1 MNKNVIFIGF
11 MGSGKS
17 TIAKGLAR
25 ALGAKFMDTDSE
37 IKKRNGKGI
46 KAIFAEFGE
55 DFFRCQER
63 NLASELKDL
72 KGYVIATGGGFHKA
86 LQKSE
91 NSVIIYLK
99 ASFEFLRERL
109 GEKGLKKRP
118 LFADTQKARALYEA
132 RLAEYEKIA
141 NLIVNVEGKSPK
153 ELIDEIVKDLK

>member
-1 MNKNVIFIGF
+1 
-11 MGSGKS
+11 
-17 TIAKGLAR
+17 
-25 ALGAKFMDTDSE
+25 MDTDSE

-55 DFFRCQER
+55 DFFRQQER
-63 NLASELKDL
+63 NLASELKGL

-99 ASFEFLRERL
+99 ASFEFLCERL
-109 GEKGLKKRP
+109 GKKGLKKRP
-118 LFADTQKARALYEA
+118 LFADAQKARALYEV

-141 NLIVNVEGKSPK
+141 NLVVNVEGKSPK
-153 ELIDEIVKDLK
+153 ELVDEIVKDLK